1 LIKKVQENYFYA
13 PLAPDEDIRVL
24 ILEPGRPAD
33 PKTGRNAD
41 PIRCRLV
48 PSALPS
54 TQGGAHS
61 RQVIPYEALSYYW
74 GLEEPTVPITIVTY
88 NSSAPRM
95 SMANIVQKKFWIRPN
110 LHAALI
116 QLRSSDPANEVAL
129 WVDAIC
135 INQQDKVEKTA
146 QVSRMHEI
154 YSAAS
159 NVCIWL
165 GVGEI
170 DPETGTIDPDETE
183 ETFDFIRQ
191 MLSLR
196 RLDQLVQSEDHIDL
210 WLAFVRLMRNRWFS
224 RRWVVQELALA
235 KEATVHCGE
244 EVIQWRDFADAVAL
258 FVTKQNQINSLL
270 KKRFTKDPDPIG
282 DMRALGANTLV
293 EV

>member
-1 LIKKVQENYFYA
+1 
-13 PLAPDEDIRVL
+13 
-24 ILEPGRPAD
+24 
-33 PKTGRNAD
+33 
-41 PIRCRLV
+41 
-48 PSALPS
+48 
-54 TQGGAHS
+54 
-61 RQVIPYEALSYYW
+61 
-74 GLEEPTVPITIVTY
+74 
-88 NSSAPRM
+88 
-95 SMANIVQKKFWIRPN
+95 
-110 LHAALI
+110 
-116 QLRSSDPANEVAL
+116 
-129 WVDAIC
+129 
-135 INQQDKVEKTA
+135 VEKTA

-196 RLDQLVQSEDHIDL
+196 RLGQLVQSEDHIDL

-244 EVIQWRDFADAVAL
+244 EVIQ
-258 FVTKQNQINSLL
+258 
-270 KKRFTKDPDPIG
+270 
-282 DMRALGANTLV
+282 
-293 EV
+293 

>member
-1 LIKKVQENYFYA
+1 
-13 PLAPDEDIRVL
+13 
-24 ILEPGRPAD
+24 
-33 PKTGRNAD
+33 
-41 PIRCRLV
+41 
-48 PSALPS
+48 
-54 TQGGAHS
+54 
-61 RQVIPYEALSYYW
+61 
-74 GLEEPTVPITIVTY
+74 
-88 NSSAPRM
+88 M

-110 LHAALI
+110 LHAALV
-116 QLRSSDPANEVAL
+116 QLRSPDPANEVAL

-170 DPETGTIDPDETE
+170 DPETGTVDPDETE

-270 KKRFTKDPDPIG
+270 KRRFTKDPDPIG

-293 EV
+293 EVWLVFYISTFPNSWNIQFPLPHKCSGKVGSLIPYDHC